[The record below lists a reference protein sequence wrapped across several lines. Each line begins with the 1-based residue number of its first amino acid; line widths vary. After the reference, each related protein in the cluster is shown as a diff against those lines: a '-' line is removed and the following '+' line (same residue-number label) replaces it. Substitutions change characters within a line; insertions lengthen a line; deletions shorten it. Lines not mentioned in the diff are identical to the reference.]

1 MKQLL
6 ILAALLCQSVAMWA
20 GMSLRVTPKTGDP
33 VSFLFEQQPEVSF
46 LAGSLRIQTA
56 GNGQP
61 VVFELNEIDHISFGD
76 SSSASL
82 PEEAGIRF
90 FADSEGVH
98 FLNIPLG
105 LHAGIY
111 DASGRALLSRT
122 TTDPELH
129 ISRSSY
135 PSGVYIVKIGSFNT
149 KIKF

>member
-1 MKQLL
+1 MKHFL
-6 ILAALLCQSVAMWA
+6 ILAALLCQSIAMWA

-56 GNGQP
+56 DSGQP
-61 VVFELNEIDHISFGD
+61 VVFELNDIDHISFGD
-76 SSSASL
+76 SSSVTQT
-82 PEEAGIRF
+82 EEEGIRF
-90 FADSEGVH
+90 FADPEGVH

-105 LHAGIY
+105 LPVGIY
-111 DASGRALLSRT
+111 DASGRALLSGT
-122 TTDPELH
+122 TYEPELH

-135 PSGVYIVKIGSFNT
+135 PSGVYIVRIGAFNT